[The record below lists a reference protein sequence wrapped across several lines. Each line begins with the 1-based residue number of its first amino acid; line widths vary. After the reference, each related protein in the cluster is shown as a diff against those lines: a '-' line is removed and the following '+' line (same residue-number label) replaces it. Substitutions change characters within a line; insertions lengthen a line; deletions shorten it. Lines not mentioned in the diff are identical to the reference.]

1 MSYWVAIMAP
11 KTMTL
16 AAILE
21 VVAGLSLLVNKYAA
35 LMMIILMSVSINAI
49 LYHLTLDNASVI
61 MALVL
66 ITLNIFMLSVYR
78 NNYKGLLR

>member
-1 MSYWVAIMAP
+1 MSYWVAIMAS

-35 LMMIILMSVSINAI
+35 LMMIILMSVSIEEG
-49 LYHLTLDNASVI
+49 SVI
-61 MALVL
+61 GANSLVNKRVFKNSVVAGVPAKL
-66 ITLNIFMLSVYR
+66 IKKRI
-78 NNYKGLLR
+78 